1 MRTSVGQPVR
11 LVDYRV
17 SDYLIDAVELDIS
30 LDRHT
35 SRVTSTL
42 AVRPNPAGETGVAL
56 DLDGDELVFVS
67 AELDGAPLA
76 AADFQVSASQFVLSR
91 PPPAPFTLKI
101 ETRLDPAANT
111 KLMGLYRSGSAYC
124 TQCEAEGFRR
134 ITYFLDRPD
143 VLSTYRVRLEADRA
157 EAPVLLANG
166 NLENFGE
173 SDDPARHWAI
183 WTDPHKKPCYLFAL
197 VAGELAHISD
207 SFVTASGRK
216 VALAIY
222 VEPGREERA
231 HYAMDSLK
239 RSMAWDERAYGRE
252 YDLDVFNVVAV
263 SDFNMGAMENKGLNV
278 FNDKYVLASPQT
290 ATDEDYA
297 GIEGVIAHE
306 YFHNWTGNR
315 VTCRD
320 WFQLCLK
327 EGLTVFR
334 DQEFSADMRSAPVK
348 RISEVRVL
356 RSAQFPEDAGP
367 LAHNVRPEVYNEIS
381 NFYTATVY
389 QKGAE
394 IVRMLKRLI
403 GPSAFRAGMD
413 LYFQRHDGTAA
424 TVEEFIACFADVS
437 GRDLGRFMRWYGQA
451 GTPKLTI
458 RGSYNSA
465 ERTYRLE
472 IVQSIAPTPGQAT
485 KLPMTMP
492 LALGLVD
499 PQGGDMPLISP
510 DASPGELEQGVIELK
525 EAERTIVFHD
535 VPRRP
540 ALSFLRGFSAPVR
553 VEDDLTE
560 DDLIVLSRRDSDNF
574 NRWQALQSLATRVL
588 LRGVKAIRAG
598 RAPERNAGLVAAFG
612 ALIEDARAGRI
623 DPAFTALAMTLP
635 SEADIAREIGEDV
648 DPDAIYAARKTLRGG
663 LGRAHGDA
671 LVGLH
676 GQLADSSPFN
686 PDAAAAGRRALRNG
700 ALALFVDGNVIDGLA
715 LAHGQLRE
723 ADNMTERLSALA
735 TIALKPSS
743 TREHTLDAFGRR
755 YAMEPL
761 ILDKWFALQAQIPER
776 ETLERVRT
784 LMTHRGFSM
793 SNPNRVRALIGGFS
807 ANHTQFNRADGAG
820 FALLEE
826 VVVTLDPTNPQ
837 IAARLLT
844 AMRSW
849 RSLEIARRRQAEA
862 MLRRIAAQPTLSPDV
877 RDIVTRSLG

>member
-17 SDYLIDAVELDIS
+17 PDYLIDAVELDIS

-35 SRVTSTL
+35 TRVTSTL
-42 AVRPNPAGETGVAL
+42 TVRPNPAGQADVAL

-76 AADFQVSASQFVLSR
+76 AADFQASASQFVLPR
-91 PPPAPFTLKI
+91 PPRAPFTLKI
-101 ETRLDPAANT
+101 EIRLDPAANT

-173 SDDPARHWAI
+173 ADDPARHWAI

-458 RGSYNSA
+458 RGSYNPA

-676 GQLADSSPFN
+676 GRLADSSPFN

-820 FALLEE
+820 SRCSRRWSSRS
-826 VVVTLDPTNPQ
+826 TPP
-837 IAARLLT
+837 IRRLP
-844 AMRSW
+844 RGS
-849 RSLEIARRRQAEA
+849 
-862 MLRRIAAQPTLSPDV
+862 
-877 RDIVTRSLG
+877 

>member
-1 MRTSVGQPVR
+1 MRTSIGQPVR

-35 SRVTSTL
+35 TRVTSTL

-91 PPPAPFTLKI
+91 PPRAPFTLKI
-101 ETRLDPAANT
+101 QTRLDPAANT

-394 IVRMLKRLI
+394 IIRMLKRLI

-437 GRDLGRFMRWYGQA
+437 GRDLGRFMRWYSQA

-458 RGSYNSA
+458 RGSYNPA

-820 FALLEE
+820 FALLQE

>member
-17 SDYLIDAVELDIS
+17 PDYLIDAVELDIS
-30 LDRHT
+30 LDRHAT
-35 SRVTSTL
+35 RVTSTL
-42 AVRPNPAGETGVAL
+42 MVRPNPAGEVDVAL

-76 AADFQVSASQFVLSR
+76 AADFQASASQFVLPR
-91 PPPAPFTLKI
+91 PPRGPFTLKI

-173 SDDPARHWAI
+173 ADDPSRHWAI

-216 VALAIY
+216 VALGIY

-231 HYAMDSLK
+231 DYAMDALK
-239 RSMAWDERAYGRE
+239 RSMAWDESVYGRE

-394 IVRMLKRLI
+394 IIRMLKRLI
-403 GPSAFRAGMD
+403 GPRAFRAGMD
-413 LYFQRHDGTAA
+413 IYFQRHDGTAA

-437 GRDLGRFMRWYGQA
+437 GRDLGRFMRWYSQA
-451 GTPKLTI
+451 GTPKLTV
-458 RGSYNSA
+458 RSKYDPV

-510 DASPGELEQGVIELK
+510 DASPDELEEGVIELK
-525 EAERTIVFHD
+525 DSERTIVFHD

-598 RAPERNAGLVAAFG
+598 RAPERNAGLIAAFG

-623 DPAFTALAMTLP
+623 DPAFAALAMTLP

-671 LVGLH
+671 LVQLH
-676 GQLADSSPFN
+676 RQLAVSSPFS

-700 ALALFVDGNVIDGLA
+700 ALALFVDGDVIDGLA
-715 LAHGQLRE
+715 LAHGQMRE
-723 ADNMTERLSALA
+723 ADNMTERLGALA

-743 TREHTLDAFGRR
+743 TREHTLDAFERR

-776 ETLERVRT
+776 ETLERVRA
-784 LMTHRGFSM
+784 LMSHRGFSM

-826 VVVTLDPTNPQ
+826 VVVTLDPANPQ

-849 RSLEIARRRQAEA
+849 RSLEDERRRQAEA
-862 MLRRIAAQPTLSPDV
+862 MLKRIAAQPTLSPDV

>member
-1 MRTSVGQPVR
+1 
-11 LVDYRV
+11 
-17 SDYLIDAVELDIS
+17 
-30 LDRHT
+30 
-35 SRVTSTL
+35 
-42 AVRPNPAGETGVAL
+42 
-56 DLDGDELVFVS
+56 
-67 AELDGAPLA
+67 
-76 AADFQVSASQFVLSR
+76 
-91 PPPAPFTLKI
+91 
-101 ETRLDPAANT
+101 
-111 KLMGLYRSGSAYC
+111 
-124 TQCEAEGFRR
+124 
-134 ITYFLDRPD
+134 
-143 VLSTYRVRLEADRA
+143 
-157 EAPVLLANG
+157 
-166 NLENFGE
+166 
-173 SDDPARHWAI
+173 
-183 WTDPHKKPCYLFAL
+183 
-197 VAGELAHISD
+197 
-207 SFVTASGRK
+207 
-216 VALAIY
+216 
-222 VEPGREERA
+222 
-231 HYAMDSLK
+231 
-239 RSMAWDERAYGRE
+239 
-252 YDLDVFNVVAV
+252 
-263 SDFNMGAMENKGLNV
+263 
-278 FNDKYVLASPQT
+278 
-290 ATDEDYA
+290 
-297 GIEGVIAHE
+297 
-306 YFHNWTGNR
+306 
-315 VTCRD
+315 
-320 WFQLCLK
+320 
-327 EGLTVFR
+327 
-334 DQEFSADMRSAPVK
+334 
-348 RISEVRVL
+348 
-356 RSAQFPEDAGP
+356 
-367 LAHNVRPEVYNEIS
+367 
-381 NFYTATVY
+381 
-389 QKGAE
+389 
-394 IVRMLKRLI
+394 
-403 GPSAFRAGMD
+403 
-413 LYFQRHDGTAA
+413 
-424 TVEEFIACFADVS
+424 
-437 GRDLGRFMRWYGQA
+437 
-451 GTPKLTI
+451 
-458 RGSYNSA
+458 
-465 ERTYRLE
+465 
-472 IVQSIAPTPGQAT
+472 
-485 KLPMTMP
+485 
-492 LALGLVD
+492 
-499 PQGGDMPLISP
+499 MPLISP

-525 EAERTIVFHD
+525 EAERTIVFQD

-648 DPDAIYAARKTLRGG
+648 DPDAIYAARKTLRGA

-676 GQLADSSPFN
+676 AHLADSSPFN

-849 RSLEIARRRQAEA
+849 RSLENARRRQAEA
-862 MLRRIAAQPTLSPDV
+862 MLKRIAAQPTLSPDV